1 MDSICRISP
10 FASVLDKMGLQAFVI
25 GVFLQTERAD
35 LRFPGH
41 DDFLPYIR
49 TLSCELCGFSCV
61 VGSELGETGGP
72 GQ

>member
-1 MDSICRISP
+1 
-10 FASVLDKMGLQAFVI
+10 MGLQAFVI
-25 GVFLQTERAD
+25 GVFLRTERAD

-41 DDFLPYIR
+41 GGLLQFRR

-61 VGSELGETGGP
+61 VGSELGETGGL